1 MGTTPT
7 QYLLDGDEEIAEYNG
22 SSTLLRR
29 YVYGPTVDDRIL
41 SYDGTGTAATDER
54 YYYTNHQR
62 STVVIADGNGAVT
75 ETVAYSPFGDSSA
88 TTGNPFR
95 FTGRRYDD
103 ETGLYYYRARY
114 YSPRLGR
121 FLQTDPIGY
130 QDDLNLDSYV
140 RNDPLN
146 NTDPNGTVAAVDDAV
161 VIGGALLVA
170 GVCYYL
176 CPAVTDA
183 IVDLGTA
190 VYTKITTPKSQ
201 APGSRKGK
209 PFTKK
214 GKEIVKEEN
223 KEKHDG
229 TPTCEG
235 CGRETTPAEQSKKGV
250 TPADTETAVDHI
262 DPQSNNGS
270 GTPENGQV
278 LCRKCNGEKSN
289 KLPNG
294 EPPPPDCHRRHRR

>member
-1 MGTTPT
+1 MRRSPSTTVAAPFCAAT
-7 QYLLDGDEEIAEYNG
+7 C
-22 SSTLLRR
+22 TVRR
-29 YVYGPTVDDRIL
+29 ADDRIL

-75 ETVAYSPFGDSSA
+75 ETVAYSPFGESSA
-88 TTGNPFR
+88 TTGDPFR

-130 QDDLNLDSYV
+130 QDELNLYSYV

-209 PFTKK
+209 PHEEGQGNRQRREQ
-214 GKEIVKEEN
+214 GKARRHAN
-223 KEKHDG
+223 L
-229 TPTCEG
+229 
-235 CGRETTPAEQSKKGV
+235 RRMRSRRLRRSRA
-250 TPADTETAVDHI
+250 
-262 DPQSNNGS
+262 
-270 GTPENGQV
+270 
-278 LCRKCNGEKSN
+278 RKALRQPIP
-289 KLPNG
+289 KLPWTTSTRSRITAAVRQRTARYSAASATGRRATSCPMVNRRR
-294 EPPPPDCHRRHRR
+294 PSCHRRHRR